1 MNKVKTIAPANASVP
16 RPVSDG
22 TAGNPHEVRVEKQ
35 SSSSMKEIGGSGF
48 ELWDNSLLHRTAG
61 TFAALTFEGESN
73 LDVQK
78 RNAGLAGLA
87 LRSFKPT
94 DEVEAMI
101 AAQATMLHA
110 MSMECARRAMTPQQ
124 HPDEAS
130 KLRKDAANSARAMI
144 EMCEAL
150 DRRRGK
156 GTRQIVRVERVVV
169 NEGGQAIVGPVTAGV
184 PMVRALGQGDA
195 PMQASPIA
203 ASDTREGV
211 EA

>member
-1 MNKVKTIAPANASVP
+1 MRGRIRTVSMNKVKTIAPANASVP
-16 RPVSDG
+16 RPVSAG
-22 TAGNPHEVRVEKQ
+22 TAGNPHEVKVEKQ

-73 LDVQK
+73 PDVQK
-78 RNAGLAGLA
+78 
-87 LRSFKPT
+87 
-94 DEVEAMI
+94 
-101 AAQATMLHA
+101 
-110 MSMECARRAMTPQQ
+110 
-124 HPDEAS
+124 
-130 KLRKDAANSARAMI
+130 
-144 EMCEAL
+144 CEAL